1 MNIAKGYAGCTRK
14 DFESMSKEQ
23 LVDILVNI
31 TELKLERTDD
41 WYPQEYFIP
50 RDELVDVLRIRF
62 IGEEHFDRRM
72 AEN

>member
-23 LVDILVNI
+23 LVGILVNI

-41 WYPQEYFIP
+41 WYPQEYFVPLDTLADI
-50 RDELVDVLRIRF
+50 LRKR
-62 IGEEHFDRRM
+62 ET
-72 AEN
+72 